1 MAAKLGRL
9 TARFRSEAGFGL
21 VELMIALIVLA
32 VGILATIG
40 VFQTSLLHLGRA
52 TKVSTAAAVGEQQ
65 MENFRAVKFDA
76 IGLEPTAFATAV
88 TDSTYTGDTACKSTC
103 TVAGSANGQTV
114 TVAGGFLPEE
124 DRDGRRREAVP
135 RRHVRHVAD
144 DHERPTGQGHH
155 RRHPRPEQ
163 SREDVDSGYLLVRPV
178 DRSVARP
185 RARLQRPRPV
195 STAQPSAQMRSR

>member
-88 TDSTYTGDTACKSTC
+88 TDSTFTGDTACKSTC

-114 TVAGGFLPEE
+114 TLAGGFLPKKTVTGA
-124 DRDGRRREAVP
+124 DGKQYRADTYIMWRTITNGRPVKDITVVIRDPSNPAKTWTRVISSF
-135 RRHVRHVAD
+135 D
-144 DHERPTGQGHH
+144 QSTGQ
-155 RRHPRPEQ
+155 
-163 SREDVDSGYLLVRPV
+163 
-178 DRSVARP
+178 
-185 RARLQRPRPV
+185 
-195 STAQPSAQMRSR
+195 